1 MKVPP
6 INIAGI
12 LMFFDQTIPDKI
24 HLVAIAPD
32 SARPTIGMDFGP
44 NSQAAAEWAVARN
57 KEGMGVYFTIN
68 EVLPGLHK
76 KPAKTDIV
84 DLRFAH
90 VDIDPPKDGSAFNA
104 DELKAVVGQLR
115 TAVIPPSTI
124 NGSGNGVQ
132 ALWRLYGHLTQ
143 DQLER
148 INRGLIGAFGGDA
161 GTHNVD
167 RLFRVP
173 GLINWPNAKKSA
185 AGRVPELAY
194 IIDADTGIEV
204 GAQAMMLAFP
214 AADKPRDRQP
224 TDIGEVVPL
233 TADDLGLPSDA
244 YLRKLI
250 VEPHGIDRSAD
261 VFHFACQ
268 ALRDG
273 LAPEQVVGVLLHP
286 HNAISSH
293 CLDQMDPRR
302 AANRAI
308 EKALGEEDVRV
319 LAKRHARERERAL
332 AAGETNDPTDFTKLW
347 TLDGMVRDCILI
359 EDGAQVVDTT
369 RPRCVLTQSDFR
381 ASTAASKMVVEV
393 PSKNGSTR
401 KISRKVAEIWL
412 EHPDRRSAATMT
424 FRPGA
429 PMITVAPSGQNAL
442 NTWGGFR
449 FLPCPDDWELRAAPF
464 VKHINWL
471 WGKDADA
478 FLDWLAHIAQRP
490 GELPSIAWLHIAKR
504 TGMGRNWV
512 ATVLGRVFVGYAALA
527 FNLSGTLRTGY
538 NGLLAGKVLAVVDEI
553 DEGSGQRKYQTQ
565 QELKQLVTE
574 ETRTINPKYGRQHVE
589 WNACRWLIFSNST
602 TALPLEDDDRRFWV
616 VQCEGGPKS
625 AEYYAHLYAL
635 KDDPAFIASVAEYLS
650 RRDISHFKQ
659 GQRAPMTTAKA
670 TLLERTRSA
679 EEQVLRN
686 IVERWPVDIITSDE
700 LHALLDDDRLKGTAF
715 RYALER
721 AGIEKVGTWKMHSGN
736 FVSRQRTNGY
746 AVRNAEVWKKASI
759 AQMRAEVDRMDRRAK
774 DGAFYEDGEDLC

>member
-1 MKVPP
+1 VNHARDLRRGNSP
-6 INIAGI
+6 GS
-12 LMFFDQTIPDKI
+12 DQ
-24 HLVAIAPD
+24 V
-32 SARPTIGMDFGP
+32 R
-44 NSQAAAEWAVARN
+44 
-57 KEGMGVYFTIN
+57 
-68 EVLPGLHK
+68 PGLG
-76 KPAKTDIV
+76 AKRSKGDIV
-84 DLRFAH
+84 GIRFAH
-90 VDIDPPKDGSAFNA
+90 VDIDPPKGVASFTPLERAA
-104 DELKAVVGQLR
+104 AYERLKA
-115 TAVIPPSTI
+115 ASPSLI
-124 NGSGNGVQ
+124 NWSGNGWQ
-132 ALWRLYGHLTQ
+132 GLWRLDEGVTIDEVEQ
-143 DQLER
+143 
-148 INRGLIGAFGGDA
+148 INRGLIAALGGDR
-161 GTHNVD
+161 GTHD
-167 RLFRVP
+167 ASRLLRVP
-173 GLINWPNAKKSA
+173 GLNNWPDAKKSA
-185 AGRVPELAY
+185 AGRVPASAC
-194 IIDADTGIEV
+194 IVDADTGVE
-204 GAQAMMLAFP
+204 ADTQAMLKAFP
-214 AADKPRDRQP
+214 ASNKLRERQP
-224 TDIGEVVPL
+224 TDLGEVMPL
-233 TADDLGLPSDA
+233 TADDLGVPSDT

-250 VEPHGIDRSAD
+250 DEPHGLDRSAD

-273 LAPEQVVGVLLHP
+273 LMPEQVVGVLLHP
-286 HNAISSH
+286 YNAISSH
-293 CLDQMDPRR
+293 CLDQMNPRR

-308 EKALGEEDVRV
+308 EKALGEEDVRI

-347 TLDGMVRDCILI
+347 TLDGMLRDCILI

-381 ASTAASKMVVEV
+381 ASTAASKMFVEV
-393 PSKNGSTR
+393 TGKNRSTR
-401 KISRKVAEIWL
+401 KVSRKVAEIWL

-429 PMITVAPSGQNAL
+429 PMITVAPNGQNAL

-449 FLPCPDDWELRAAPF
+449 FLACPDDWELRAAPF
-464 VKHINWL
+464 VKHIHWL

-527 FNLSGTLRTGY
+527 YNLSGTLRTGY
-538 NGLLAGKVLAVVDEI
+538 NGLLAGKVMAVVDEI
-553 DEGSGQRKYQTQ
+553 DEGSGQRKYQIQ

-574 ETRTINPKYGRQHVE
+574 ETRTINPKYGRQHTE

-616 VQCEGGPKS
+616 VQCDEGPKS

-670 TLLERTRSA
+670 TLLERTRPA
-679 EEQVLRN
+679 EEQVLRD

-700 LHALLDDDRLKGTAF
+700 LHTLLDDERLKGTAF

-721 AGIEKVGTWKMHSGN
+721 ASVEKVGTWKKHSGDY
-736 FVSRQRTNGY
+736 VSRQRANGY

-759 AQMRAEVDRMDRRAK
+759 AQMRAEVDRMDRRVK
-774 DGAFYEDGEDLC
+774 DAAFYGDGEDLC

>member
-1 MKVPP
+1 MT
-6 INIAGI
+6 GI
-12 LMFFDQTIPDKI
+12 PDTNPADIQEFFKKTIPDQI
-24 HLVAIAPD
+24 HLTAIDPKKGRRPVGKD
-32 SARPTIGMDFGP
+32 SGTDAE
-44 NSQAAAEWAVARN
+44 AASRWALQHNAEGFN
-57 KEGMGVYFTIN
+57 VYFTTN
-68 EVLPGLHK
+68 RVRPGLGAERNK
-76 KPAKTDIV
+76 GDIV
-84 DLRFAH
+84 GVRFAH
-90 VDIDPPKDGSAFNA
+90 VDIDPPKGAASFTPEQRKAA
-104 DELKAVVGQLR
+104 YEQLKA
-115 TAVIPPSTI
+115 ASPSLI
-124 NGSGNGVQ
+124 NWSGNGLQ
-132 ALWRLYGHLTQ
+132 ALWRLEEGVGIDEVEQ
-143 DQLER
+143 
-148 INRGLIGAFGGDA
+148 INRGLIEALGGDT
-161 GTHNVD
+161 GTHD
-167 RLFRVP
+167 ASRLLRVP
-173 GLINWPNAKKSA
+173 GLVNWPDAKKSA
-185 AGRVPELAY
+185 AGRVPALAH
-194 IIDADTGIEV
+194 IVDADTGVE
-204 GAQAMMLAFP
+204 ANTQAMLLAFP
-214 AADKPRDRQP
+214 AADKPRERQP
-224 TDIGEVVPL
+224 TDLGEVVPL

-250 VEPHGIDRSAD
+250 DEPHGLDRSAD

-273 LAPEQVVGVLLHP
+273 LTPEQVVGVLLHP

-308 EKALGEEDVRV
+308 ENAFGEEDVRI
-319 LAKRHARERERAL
+319 LAKRHTRERERAL

-393 PSKNGSTR
+393 PGKNGSTR
-401 KISRKVAEIWL
+401 KINRKVAEIWL

-429 PMITVAPSGQNAL
+429 PMITVAPNGQNAL

-449 FLPCPDDWELRAAPF
+449 FLSPPDDWALCAAPF
-464 VKHINWL
+464 VEHIGWL

-478 FLDWLAHIAQRP
+478 FLDWLAHLAQRP

-553 DEGSGQRKYQTQ
+553 DEGSGQRKYQIQ

-616 VQCEGGPKS
+616 VQCDEGPKS
-625 AEYYAHLYAL
+625 TEYYARLYAL

-650 RRDISHFKQ
+650 RRDISDFKQ
-659 GQRAPMTTAKA
+659 GQRAPMTSAKA
-670 TLLERTRSA
+670 ALLERTRPA
-679 EEQVLRN
+679 EEQCLRD

-700 LHALLDDDRLKGTAF
+700 LHTLMGDDRPKGAAL

-721 AGIEKVGTWKMHSGN
+721 AGIEKVGDWKAHSM
-736 FVSRQRTNGY
+736 GY
-746 AVRNAEVWKKASI
+746 PDRCRVTAYALRSTGDWKGVTKSA
-759 AQMRAEVDRMDRRAK
+759 MRAEVNRMGRPAK
-774 DGAFYEDGEDLC
+774 EAAFHGDAEDLC